1 MRSAMYGIFMLTL
14 GLALGL
20 VGCKSE
26 AEKEMSNAMAKQ
38 KDMVSALKG
47 VTDKDSAKAANVK
60 LKAIAKDMSDMFDRM
75 KQVRASQDEQKRV
88 VEKYKPEQEQIQK
101 DLQAETQRISAHPEW
116 VMEMME
122 GLQEIGRAGMKAQMM
137 AK

>member
-1 MRSAMYGIFMLTL
+1 MRSAAYAVFVLTL
-14 GLALGL
+14 GLALA
-20 VGCKSE
+20 GCKSE